1 MTDPPVQALEGV
13 RVLELAHL
21 IAGPTCGMYLADM
34 GADVIKVESR
44 EAPDAS
50 RTVYGIARAG
60 EGILHLTV
68 NRNKR
73 ALCLDLGKPQG
84 REAFYRV
91 LKTADVVLEGYRN
104 GVAEKLGIDYATL
117 RPMNPRLI
125 YCSVSAFGPEG
136 PWRSKPGLD
145 ALAQAVG
152 GLMAVTGETDGG
164 PALVGAPVVDTIGG
178 LLAVQGILT
187 ALIARG
193 RTGEGQRVDVS
204 LLDGVLLSHL
214 ARLSVFHETGVP
226 IGRYG
231 SGHPNL
237 VPYQAFRARD
247 GWIFL
252 AIWKDAT
259 WRPFCDVAGRPALAD
274 DPRFAT
280 RADRLA
286 NRKELTALL
295 EIAIAGRTIEEWMA
309 ALEPIDVLCAPI
321 NDYAQLVR
329 HPAVGATGMIVEQEH
344 PRAGR
349 FTTMAPAVK
358 LEKTPGTIRTGA
370 PALGEHSREILGE
383 AGLAPAELDALA
395 AQGII

>member
-1 MTDPPVQALEGV
+1 MTDPLVRPLEGV

-21 IAGPTCGMYLADM
+21 IAGPTGGMYLADM

-50 RTVYGIARAG
+50 RSVYGITRAG

-73 ALCLDLGKPQG
+73 ALCLDLQKRAGL
-84 REAFYRV
+84 ETFYRMV
-91 LKTADVVLEGYRN
+91 KTADVVLEGYRN
-104 GVAEKLGIDYATL
+104 GVAERLGIDYATL
-117 RPMNPRLI
+117 APMNPRLV
-125 YCSVSAFGPEG
+125 YCSVSAFGPDG
-136 PWRSKPGLD
+136 PWRDKPGLD

-152 GLMAVTGETDGG
+152 GLMAVTGEVNGG

-178 LLAVQGILT
+178 LLAAQGILL
-187 ALIARG
+187 ALIGRG
-193 RTGEGQRVDVS
+193 RTGQGQKVDVS

-214 ARLSVFHETGVP
+214 ARLSVYHETGVP
-226 IGRYG
+226 LGRYG

-237 VPYQAFRARD
+237 VPYQAFHATD
-247 GWIFL
+247 GWIFI
-252 AIWKDAT
+252 AVWRDAT
-259 WRPFCDVAGRPALAD
+259 WAPFCVAIGQPDLAT

-280 RADRLA
+280 SADRVTH
-286 NRKELTALL
+286 RKELEPLIESVMAT
-295 EIAIAGRTIEEWMA
+295 RTVEEWMGA
-309 ALEPIDVLCAPI
+309 FSPVDVLCAPV

-329 HPAVGATGMIVEQEH
+329 HPAVLATGMIVEQEH

-349 FTTMAPAVK
+349 ITTMANPVK

-370 PALGEHSREILGE
+370 PALGEHSRDILQETGLTSAEI
-383 AGLAPAELDALA
+383 DALA
-395 AQGII
+395 ADGVI

>member
-44 EAPDAS
+44 ESPDAS

-73 ALCLDLGKPQG
+73 ALCLDLGTPLG

-91 LKTADVVLEGYRN
+91 VKTADVVLEGYRN

-152 GLMAVTGETDGG
+152 GLMAVTGEADGG

-214 ARLSVFHETGVP
+214 ARLSVFHETGVAIP
-226 IGRYG
+226 RYG

-252 AIWKDAT
+252 AVWKDAT

-295 EIAIAGRTIEEWMA
+295 EIAIAERTIEEWMA

-329 HPAVGATGMIVEQEH
+329 HPAVRATRMIVEQEH

>member
-1 MTDPPVQALEGV
+1 MRPLEGV

-21 IAGPTCGMYLADM
+21 IAGPTGGMYLADM

-50 RTVYGIARAG
+50 RSVYGVSRAG

-73 ALCLDLGKPQG
+73 ALCLDLQKPAG

-91 LKTADVVLEGYRN
+91 ARTADVVLEGYRN

-117 RPMNPRLI
+117 APMNSRLI
-125 YCSVSAFGPEG
+125 YCSVSAFGSQG
-136 PWRSKPGLD
+136 PWREKPGLD
-145 ALAQAVG
+145 ALAQALG
-152 GLMAVTGETDGG
+152 GLMAVTGEADGG

-178 LLAVQGILT
+178 LLAAQGILT
-187 ALIARG
+187 ALIGRG
-193 RTGEGQRVDVS
+193 RTGQGQRVDVS

-226 IGRYG
+226 LPRYG

-247 GWIFL
+247 GWIFV
-252 AIWKDAT
+252 AVWRDET
-259 WRPFCDVAGRPALAD
+259 WVPFCRAAGRPDLAD
-274 DPRFAT
+274 DARFAS
-280 RADRLA
+280 RADRVA

-295 EIAIAGRTIEEWMA
+295 ESILPERTVEEWMA
-309 ALEPIDVLCAPI
+309 ALEPIDVLCAPV

-329 HPAVGATGMIVEQEH
+329 HPAVLATNLIVQQEH

-349 FTTMAPAVK
+349 FTTMATPVK

-370 PALGEHSREILGE
+370 PALGEHSRDVLRE
-383 AGLAPAELDALA
+383 AGLTAPEIDALA
-395 AQGII
+395 AEGII

>member
-1 MTDPPVQALEGV
+1 MTSPPARALEGV

-73 ALCLDLGKPQG
+73 ALCIDLGKPMG
-84 REAFYRV
+84 REAFYRLV
-91 LKTADVVLEGYRN
+91 RTADVVLEGYRN

-117 RPMNPRLI
+117 RPLNSRLV
-125 YCSVSAFGPEG
+125 YCSLSAFGPDG
-136 PWRSKPGLD
+136 PWRNKPGLD

-152 GLMAVTGETDGG
+152 GIMAVTGEAEGG

-178 LLAVQGILT
+178 LLATQGILT

-204 LLDGVLLSHL
+204 LLDGALLSHL

-237 VPYQAFRARD
+237 VPYQAFHARD

-252 AIWKDAT
+252 AVWKDDT
-259 WRPFCDVAGRPALAD
+259 WRPFCAAAGRPELAD
-274 DPRFAT
+274 DPRFAA

-295 EIAIAGRTIEEWMA
+295 EVAIAGRTVEEWMA
-309 ALEPIDVLCAPI
+309 ALEPLDVLCAPI

-329 HPAVGATGMIVEQEH
+329 HPAVLATGLIVEQEH

-349 FTTMAPAVK
+349 FTTMATAVK

-383 AGLAPAELDALA
+383 AGLTAAELDALA
-395 AQGII
+395 ADGII

>member
-1 MTDPPVQALEGV
+1 MTYPPVRALEGV

-50 RTVYGIARAG
+50 RAVYGISRAG

-73 ALCLDLGKPQG
+73 ALCLDLAKPLG
-84 REAFYRV
+84 RELFYR
-91 LKTADVVLEGYRN
+91 LAKTADVVLEGFRN
-104 GVAEKLGIDYATL
+104 GVAEKLRIDYATL
-117 RPMNPRLI
+117 QPMNPRLI
-125 YCSVSAFGPEG
+125 YCSVSAFGPDG
-136 PWRSKPGLD
+136 PWSRKPGLD

-152 GLMAVTGETDGG
+152 GLMAVTGEADGG

-178 LLAVQGILT
+178 LLATQGILT

-193 RTGEGQRVDVS
+193 RTNEGQRVDVS

-226 IGRYG
+226 LGRYG

-237 VPYQAFRARD
+237 VPYQAFRAQD
-247 GWIFL
+247 GWIFV
-252 AIWKDAT
+252 AVWRDET
-259 WRPFCDVAGRPALAD
+259 WRPFCGALGRPEIAA
-274 DPRFAT
+274 DPRFGA

-286 NRKELTALL
+286 NRKELGALL
-295 EIAIAGRTIEEWMA
+295 ETVIAQRTVDEWMA
-309 ALEPIDVLCAPI
+309 ALEPIDVLCAPV

-329 HPAVGATGMIVEQEH
+329 HPAVRATRMIVEQEH

-349 FTTMAPAVK
+349 FTTMATAVK

-370 PALGEHSREILGE
+370 PALGEHSREILAE
-383 AGLAPAELDALA
+383 AGLATGELDALA

>member
-1 MTDPPVQALEGV
+1 MTSPAARALEGV

-73 ALCLDLGKPQG
+73 ALCIDLGKPMG
-84 REAFYRV
+84 REAFYRLV
-91 LKTADVVLEGYRN
+91 RTADVVLEGYRN

-117 RPMNPRLI
+117 RPLNSRLV
-125 YCSVSAFGPEG
+125 YCSLSAFGPDG
-136 PWRSKPGLD
+136 PWRNKPGLD

-152 GLMAVTGETDGG
+152 GIMAVTGEAEGG
-164 PALVGAPVVDTIGG
+164 PALAGAPVVDTIGG
-178 LLAVQGILT
+178 LLATQGILT

-204 LLDGVLLSHL
+204 LLDGALLSHL

-237 VPYQAFRARD
+237 VPYQAFHARD

-252 AIWKDAT
+252 AVWKDDT
-259 WRPFCDVAGRPALAD
+259 WRPFCAAAGRPELAD
-274 DPRFAT
+274 DPRFAA

-295 EIAIAGRTIEEWMA
+295 EVAIAGRTVEEWMA
-309 ALEPIDVLCAPI
+309 ALEPLDVLCAPI

-329 HPAVGATGMIVEQEH
+329 HPAVQATGLIVEQDH

-349 FTTMAPAVK
+349 FTTMATAVK

-383 AGLAPAELDALA
+383 AGLTAAELDALA
-395 AQGII
+395 ADGII

>member
-1 MTDPPVQALEGV
+1 MTHPLVRALEGV

-44 EAPDAS
+44 ESPDAS
-50 RTVYGIARAG
+50 RTVYGVARAG

-73 ALCLDLGKPQG
+73 ALCLDLGKPLG
-84 REAFYRV
+84 RETFYRV
-91 LKTADVVLEGYRN
+91 VKTADVVLEGYRN
-104 GVAEKLGIDYATL
+104 GVAEKLGIDYPTL
-117 RPMNPRLI
+117 RPMNPRLV
-125 YCSVSAFGPEG
+125 YCSLSAFGPKG

-178 LLAVQGILT
+178 LLAAQGILT
-187 ALIARG
+187 ALISRG
-193 RTGEGQRVDVS
+193 RTGEGQHVDVS

-226 IGRYG
+226 MGRYG
-231 SGHPNL
+231 SGHPNI

-247 GWIFL
+247 GWIFV
-252 AIWKDAT
+252 AVWKDDT
-259 WRPFCDVAGRPALAD
+259 WRPFCEVAGRPELAA
-274 DPRFAT
+274 DPRFTT

-295 EIAIAGRTIEEWMA
+295 EIAIAGRTVEEWMA

-329 HPAVGATGMIVEQEH
+329 HPAVQAAGMIVEQEH

-349 FTTMAPAVK
+349 FTTMATAVK

-370 PALGEHSREILGE
+370 PALGEHSREILAS
-383 AGLAPAELDALA
+383 AGLAAAELDALA
-395 AQGII
+395 AHGII

>member
-1 MTDPPVQALEGV
+1 MTQPPARALEGV

-44 EAPDAS
+44 ETPDAS
-50 RTVYGIARAG
+50 RAVYGIARAG

-73 ALCLDLGKPQG
+73 ALCLDLAKPLG
-84 REAFYRV
+84 RQTFYR
-91 LKTADVVLEGYRN
+91 LAKTADVVLEGYRN

-125 YCSVSAFGPEG
+125 YCSVSAFGPDG
-136 PWRSKPGLD
+136 PWRNKPGLD

-178 LLAVQGILT
+178 LLAAQGILT

-193 RTGEGQRVDVS
+193 RTNEGQRVDAS

-226 IGRYG
+226 LGRYG

-237 VPYQAFRARD
+237 VPYQAFRAQD
-247 GWIFL
+247 GWIFV
-252 AIWKDAT
+252 AVWRDET
-259 WRPFCDVAGRPALAD
+259 WRAFCEVLGRPDIAD
-274 DPRFAT
+274 DPRFALPT
-280 RADRLA
+280 DRLA
-286 NRKELTALL
+286 NRKELSALL
-295 EIAIAGRTIEEWMA
+295 ETVIAERRVEAWMA
-309 ALEPIDVLCAPI
+309 ALEPIDVLCAPV
-321 NDYAQLVR
+321 NDYTQLVR
-329 HPAVGATGMIVEQEH
+329 DPAVRATGMIVDQEH

-349 FTTMAPAVK
+349 FTTMATAVK

-370 PALGEHSREILGE
+370 PALGEHSREILAE
-383 AGLAPAELDALA
+383 AGLTAVELGALA
-395 AQGII
+395 EQGII

>member
-1 MTDPPVQALEGV
+1 MTDPLVRPLEGV

-21 IAGPTCGMYLADM
+21 IAGPTAGMYLADM
-34 GADVIKVESR
+34 GADVIKVESH

-50 RTVYGIARAG
+50 RSVYGIARAG

-73 ALCLDLGKPQG
+73 ALCLDLRKPAG
-84 REAFYRV
+84 RETFYRV
-91 LKTADVVLEGYRN
+91 VKTADVVLEGYRN

-117 RPMNPRLI
+117 RAMNPRLI

-193 RTGEGQRVDVS
+193 QTGEGQRVDVS

-226 IGRYG
+226 LPRYG

-237 VPYQAFRARD
+237 VPYQAFRASD

-252 AIWKDAT
+252 AVWRDAT
-259 WRPFCDVAGRPALAD
+259 WRPFCEVAGRPELAD

-286 NRKELTALL
+286 NRKELTALI
-295 EIAIAGRTIEEWMA
+295 EIIVAGRPIEEWMA
-309 ALEPIDVLCAPI
+309 ALEPIDVLCAPV

-329 HPAVGATGMIVEQEH
+329 HPAVQATGMIVEQEH

-349 FTTMAPAVK
+349 FTTMATAVK

-395 AQGII
+395 VQGII

>member
-13 RVLELAHL
+13 RALELAHL

-44 EAPDAS
+44 ESPDAS

-73 ALCLDLGKPQG
+73 ALCLDLKNPLG

-91 LKTADVVLEGYRN
+91 VKTADVVLEGYRN

-226 IGRYG
+226 IPRYG

-252 AIWKDAT
+252 AVWKDAT
-259 WRPFCDVAGRPALAD
+259 WRPFCDVAGRPELAD

-329 HPAVGATGMIVEQEH
+329 HPAVRATGMIVEQEH
-344 PRAGR
+344 QRAGR

>member
-1 MTDPPVQALEGV
+1 MTDPLVRPLEGV

-21 IAGPTCGMYLADM
+21 IAGPTGGMYLADM

-50 RTVYGIARAG
+50 RSVYGITRAG

-73 ALCLDLGKPQG
+73 ALCLDLQKPAG
-84 REAFYRV
+84 RATFYRMV
-91 LKTADVVLEGYRN
+91 KTADVVLEGYRN
-104 GVAEKLGIDYATL
+104 GVAERLGIDYATL
-117 RPMNPRLI
+117 APMNPRLV

-136 PWRSKPGLD
+136 PWRDKPGLD

-152 GLMAVTGETDGG
+152 GLMAVTGEVNGG

-178 LLAVQGILT
+178 LLAAQGILL
-187 ALIARG
+187 ALIGRG
-193 RTGEGQRVDVS
+193 RTGQGQKVDVS

-214 ARLSVFHETGVP
+214 ARLAVYHETGIP
-226 IGRYG
+226 LGRYG

-237 VPYQAFRARD
+237 VPYQAFRASD
-247 GWIFL
+247 GWIFV
-252 AIWKDAT
+252 AVWRDAT
-259 WRPFCDVAGRPALAD
+259 WTPFCATIGQPDLAA

-280 RADRLA
+280 SADRVTH
-286 NRKELTALL
+286 RKELEPLIESMLL
-295 EIAIAGRTIEEWMA
+295 TRTVEEWMA
-309 ALEPIDVLCAPI
+309 ALSPIDVLCAPV
-321 NDYAQLVR
+321 NDYTQLVR
-329 HPAVGATGMIVEQEH
+329 HPAVLATGMIVEQEH

-349 FTTMAPAVK
+349 ITTMANPVK

-370 PALGEHSREILGE
+370 PALGEHSRDILQE
-383 AGLAPAELDALA
+383 AGLTSAEIDGLA
-395 AQGII
+395 ADGVI

>member
-1 MTDPPVQALEGV
+1 MTSPPARALEGV

-44 EAPDAS
+44 ESPDAS

-73 ALCLDLGKPQG
+73 ALCIDLGKPMG
-84 REAFYRV
+84 REAFYRLV
-91 LKTADVVLEGYRN
+91 RTADVLLEGYRN

-117 RPMNPRLI
+117 APLNSRLV
-125 YCSVSAFGPEG
+125 YCSLSAFGPDG
-136 PWRSKPGLD
+136 PWRNKPGLD

-152 GLMAVTGETDGG
+152 GIMAVTGEAEGG

-178 LLAVQGILT
+178 LLATQGILT

-204 LLDGVLLSHL
+204 LLDGALLSHL

-237 VPYQAFRARD
+237 VPYQAFHARD

-252 AIWKDAT
+252 AVWKDDT
-259 WRPFCDVAGRPALAD
+259 WRPFCAAAGRPEVAD
-274 DPRFAT
+274 DPRFAA

-295 EIAIAGRTIEEWMA
+295 EVAIAGRTVKEWMA
-309 ALEPIDVLCAPI
+309 ALEPLDVLCAPI

-329 HPAVGATGMIVEQEH
+329 HPAVLATGLIVEQDH
-344 PRAGR
+344 PKAGR
-349 FTTMAPAVK
+349 FTTMATAVK

-370 PALGEHSREILGE
+370 PAMGEHSREILGE
-383 AGLAPAELDALA
+383 AGLTAAELDALTA
-395 AQGII
+395 EGII

>member
-1 MTDPPVQALEGV
+1 MTDPLVRPLEGV

-21 IAGPTCGMYLADM
+21 IAGPTGGMYLADM

-50 RTVYGIARAG
+50 RSVYGITRGG

-73 ALCLDLGKPQG
+73 ALCLDLRKPAG
-84 REAFYRV
+84 RDTFYRMAQ
-91 LKTADVVLEGYRN
+91 TADVVLEGYRN

-117 RPMNPRLI
+117 APMNPRLV

-136 PWRSKPGLD
+136 PWRDKPGLD

-152 GLMAVTGETDGG
+152 GLMAVTGEVNGG

-178 LLAVQGILT
+178 LLAAQGILL
-187 ALIARG
+187 ALIGRG
-193 RTGEGQRVDVS
+193 RTGQGQKVDVS

-214 ARLSVFHETGVP
+214 ARLSVYHETGIP
-226 IGRYG
+226 LGRYG

-237 VPYQAFRARD
+237 VPYQAFRASD
-247 GWIFL
+247 GWIFV
-252 AIWKDAT
+252 AVWRDAT
-259 WRPFCDVAGRPALAD
+259 WAAFCTTIGQPDLAT

-280 RADRLA
+280 SVDRVTH
-286 NRKELTALL
+286 RKELEPLIESSIST
-295 EIAIAGRTIEEWMA
+295 RTIEEWMA
-309 ALEPIDVLCAPI
+309 ALSPIDVLCAPV
-321 NDYAQLVR
+321 NDYTQLVR
-329 HPAVGATGMIVEQEH
+329 HPAVVATGMIVEQEH

-349 FTTMAPAVK
+349 ITTMASPVK

-370 PALGEHSREILGE
+370 PALGEHSRDILQETGLTAAEI
-383 AGLAPAELDALA
+383 DALA
-395 AQGII
+395 ADGVI

>member
-1 MTDPPVQALEGV
+1 MISPPARALEGV

-44 EAPDAS
+44 ESPDAS

-73 ALCLDLGKPQG
+73 ALCIDLGKPMG
-84 REAFYRV
+84 REAFYRLV
-91 LKTADVVLEGYRN
+91 RTADVVLEGYRN

-117 RPMNPRLI
+117 GPLNSRLV
-125 YCSVSAFGPEG
+125 YCSLSAFGPDG
-136 PWRSKPGLD
+136 PWRNKPGLD

-152 GLMAVTGETDGG
+152 GIMAVTGEAEGG
-164 PALVGAPVVDTIGG
+164 PALVGAPVIDTIGG
-178 LLAVQGILT
+178 LLATQGILT
-187 ALIARG
+187 ALIARA

-204 LLDGVLLSHL
+204 LLDGALLSHL

-237 VPYQAFRARD
+237 VPYQAFHARD

-252 AIWKDAT
+252 AVWKDDT
-259 WRPFCDVAGRPALAD
+259 WRPFCAATGRPELAD
-274 DPRFAT
+274 DPRFAA

-295 EIAIAGRTIEEWMA
+295 EVAIAGRTVEEWMA
-309 ALEPIDVLCAPI
+309 ALEPLDVLCAPI

-329 HPAVGATGMIVEQEH
+329 HPAVLATGLIVEQDH

-349 FTTMAPAVK
+349 FTTMATAVK
-358 LEKTPGTIRTGA
+358 LEKTPGTIRSGA
-370 PALGEHSREILGE
+370 PAMGEHSRGILGE
-383 AGLAPAELDALA
+383 AGLTAAELDALA
-395 AQGII
+395 AEGII

>member
-1 MTDPPVQALEGV
+1 MTHPPVRALEGV
-13 RVLELAHL
+13 RVIELAHL

-50 RTVYGIARAG
+50 RAVYGVARAG

-73 ALCLDLGKPQG
+73 ALCLDLGKPLG
-84 REAFYRV
+84 RETFYRV
-91 LKTADVVLEGYRN
+91 VKTADVVLEGYRN
-104 GVAEKLGIDYATL
+104 GVAEKLGIDAATL

-152 GLMAVTGETDGG
+152 GLMAITGETDGA

-178 LLAVQGILT
+178 LLASQGILT

-247 GWIFL
+247 GWIFV
-252 AIWKDAT
+252 AVWKDDT
-259 WRPFCDVAGRPALAD
+259 WRPFCDVAGRPELAD

-295 EIAIAGRTIEEWMA
+295 EIAIAGRTVEEWMA
-309 ALEPIDVLCAPI
+309 ALEPIDVLCAPV

-329 HPAVGATGMIVEQEH
+329 HPAVRAAGMIVEQEH

-349 FTTMAPAVK
+349 FTTMATAVK

-370 PALGEHSREILGE
+370 PALGEHSREILAE
-383 AGLAPAELDALA
+383 AGLAAAELDALA

>member
-1 MTDPPVQALEGV
+1 MTSPPARALEGV

-34 GADVIKVESR
+34 GAEVIKVESR
-44 EAPDAS
+44 ESPDAS

-73 ALCLDLGKPQG
+73 ALCIDLGKPMG
-84 REAFYRV
+84 REAFYRLV
-91 LKTADVVLEGYRN
+91 RTADVVLEGYRN

-117 RPMNPRLI
+117 GPLNSRLV
-125 YCSVSAFGPEG
+125 YCSLSAFGPDG
-136 PWRSKPGLD
+136 PWRNKPGLD

-152 GLMAVTGETDGG
+152 GIMAVTGEAEGG

-178 LLAVQGILT
+178 LLATQGILT

-204 LLDGVLLSHL
+204 LLDGALLSHL

-237 VPYQAFRARD
+237 VPYQAFHARD

-252 AIWKDAT
+252 AVWKDDT
-259 WRPFCDVAGRPALAD
+259 WRPFCAAAGRPELAD
-274 DPRFAT
+274 DPRFAA

-295 EIAIAGRTIEEWMA
+295 EVAIAGRTVEEWMT
-309 ALEPIDVLCAPI
+309 ALEPLDVLCAPI

-329 HPAVGATGMIVEQEH
+329 HPAVLATGLIVEQEH

-349 FTTMAPAVK
+349 FTTMATAVK

-370 PALGEHSREILGE
+370 PAMGEHSREILGE
-383 AGLAPAELDALA
+383 AGLTAAELDALA
-395 AQGII
+395 ADGII

>member
-1 MTDPPVQALEGV
+1 MTSPPARALEGV

-44 EAPDAS
+44 ESPDAS

-73 ALCLDLGKPQG
+73 ALCIDLGKPTG
-84 REAFYRV
+84 REAFYRLV
-91 LKTADVVLEGYRN
+91 RTADVVLEGYRN

-117 RPMNPRLI
+117 GPLNSRLV
-125 YCSVSAFGPEG
+125 YCSLSAFGPDG
-136 PWRSKPGLD
+136 PWRNKPGLD

-152 GLMAVTGETDGG
+152 GIMAVTGEAEGG

-178 LLAVQGILT
+178 LLATQGILT

-204 LLDGVLLSHL
+204 LLDGALLSHL

-237 VPYQAFRARD
+237 VPYQAFHARD

-252 AIWKDAT
+252 AVWKDDT
-259 WRPFCDVAGRPALAD
+259 WRPFCAATGRPELAD
-274 DPRFAT
+274 DPRFAA

-295 EIAIAGRTIEEWMA
+295 EVAIAGRTVEEWMA
-309 ALEPIDVLCAPI
+309 ALEPLDVLCAPI

-329 HPAVGATGMIVEQEH
+329 HPAVLATGLIVEQDH
-344 PRAGR
+344 PRAGH
-349 FTTMAPAVK
+349 FTTMATAVK

-370 PALGEHSREILGE
+370 PAMGEHSREILGE
-383 AGLAPAELDALA
+383 AGLTAAELDALA
-395 AQGII
+395 ADGII

>member
-1 MTDPPVQALEGV
+1 MTSPPARALEGV

-73 ALCLDLGKPQG
+73 ALCIDLGKPMG
-84 REAFYRV
+84 REAFYRLV
-91 LKTADVVLEGYRN
+91 RTADVVLEGYRN

-117 RPMNPRLI
+117 GPLNSRLV
-125 YCSVSAFGPEG
+125 YCSLSAFGPDG
-136 PWRSKPGLD
+136 PWRNKPGLD

-152 GLMAVTGETDGG
+152 GIMAVTGEAEGG

-178 LLAVQGILT
+178 LLATQGILT

-204 LLDGVLLSHL
+204 LLDGALLSHL

-237 VPYQAFRARD
+237 VPYQAFHARD

-252 AIWKDAT
+252 AVWKDDT
-259 WRPFCDVAGRPALAD
+259 WRPFCAAAGRPELAD
-274 DPRFAT
+274 DPRFAA

-295 EIAIAGRTIEEWMA
+295 EVAIAGRTVEEWMA
-309 ALEPIDVLCAPI
+309 ALEPLDVLCAPI

-329 HPAVGATGMIVEQEH
+329 HPAVLATGLIVEQDH

-349 FTTMAPAVK
+349 FTTMATAVK

-370 PALGEHSREILGE
+370 PAMGEHSREILGE
-383 AGLAPAELDALA
+383 AGLTAAELDALA
-395 AQGII
+395 AEGII

>member
-1 MTDPPVQALEGV
+1 MTSPPARALEGV

-21 IAGPTCGMYLADM
+21 IAGPICGMYLADM

-44 EAPDAS
+44 EWPDAS
-50 RTVYGIARAG
+50 RTVYGVARAG

-73 ALCLDLGKPQG
+73 ALCLDLGKPLG
-84 REAFYRV
+84 RETFYRV
-91 LKTADVVLEGYRN
+91 VKTADVVLEAYRN

-117 RPMNPRLI
+117 RPVNPRLI
-125 YCSVSAFGPEG
+125 YCSVSAFGPKG

-164 PALVGAPVVDTIGG
+164 PALVGAPVADTIGG

-252 AIWKDAT
+252 AVWKDDT
-259 WRPFCDVAGRPALAD
+259 WRPFCDAAGRPELAD
-274 DPRFAT
+274 DPRFAA
-280 RADRLA
+280 RADRVA

-295 EIAIAGRTIEEWMA
+295 EIAIAGRTVEEWMA

-329 HPAVGATGMIVEQEH
+329 HPAVQAAGMIVEQEH

-349 FTTMAPAVK
+349 LTTMATAVK

-370 PALGEHSREILGE
+370 PALGEHSREILAE
-383 AGLAPAELDALA
+383 AGLAAAELDALA
-395 AQGII
+395 AERII

>member
-1 MTDPPVQALEGV
+1 MTHSPERALDGV

-44 EAPDAS
+44 ETPDAS
-50 RTVYGIARAG
+50 RAVYGITRAG

-73 ALCLDLGKPQG
+73 GLCLDLAAPLG
-84 REAFYRV
+84 RETFYR
-91 LKTADVVLEGYRN
+91 LARTADVVLEGFRN
-104 GVAEKLGIDYATL
+104 GVAEKLGIDYASL
-117 RPMNPRLI
+117 QPMNPRLI
-125 YCSVSAFGPEG
+125 YCSVSAFGPDG
-136 PWRSKPGLD
+136 PWRRKPGLD

-152 GLMAVTGETDGG
+152 GLMAVTGEADGG
-164 PALVGAPVVDTIGG
+164 PALVGAPVVDTIAG
-178 LLAVQGILT
+178 LLAAQGILT

-214 ARLSVFHETGVP
+214 ARLSVFHETGAP
-226 IGRYG
+226 LARHG

-237 VPYQAFRARD
+237 VPYQAFRAQD
-247 GWIFL
+247 GWIFV
-252 AIWKDAT
+252 AVWRDET
-259 WRPFCDVAGRPALAD
+259 WRPFCGVLGRPEIAD
-274 DPRFAT
+274 DPRFAK

-286 NRKELTALL
+286 NRKELGALL
-295 EIAIAGRTIEEWMA
+295 ETVIVQRTVGEWMA
-309 ALEPIDVLCAPI
+309 GFEPIDVLCAPV

-329 HPAVGATGMIVEQEH
+329 HPAVLATGMIVDQEH
-344 PRAGR
+344 PSAGR
-349 FTTMAPAVK
+349 FTTMATAVK

-370 PALGEHSREILGE
+370 PALGEHSREVLSE
-383 AGLAPAELDALA
+383 AGLAAAELDALA

>member
-1 MTDPPVQALEGV
+1 MTDPLVRPLEGV

-21 IAGPTCGMYLADM
+21 IAGPTAGMYLADM

-50 RTVYGIARAG
+50 RSVYGVARAG

-73 ALCLDLGKPQG
+73 ALCLDLQKPAG
-84 REAFYRV
+84 RETFYRV
-91 LKTADVVLEGYRN
+91 VKTADVVLEGYRN

-117 RPMNPRLI
+117 APMNPRLI
-125 YCSVSAFGPEG
+125 YCSLSAFGPDG
-136 PWRSKPGLD
+136 PWRNKPGLD

-152 GLMAVTGETDGG
+152 GLMAVTGEVDGG

-178 LLAVQGILT
+178 LLAAQGILM
-187 ALIARG
+187 ALIGRG
-193 RTGEGQRVDVS
+193 RTGQGQRVDVS

-226 IGRYG
+226 LGRYG

-237 VPYQAFRARD
+237 VPYQAFRASD
-247 GWIFL
+247 GWIFV
-252 AIWKDAT
+252 AVWRDET
-259 WRPFCDVAGRPALAD
+259 WVPFCAATGRPEMAGDA
-274 DPRFAT
+274 RFGT

-286 NRKELTALL
+286 NRKELEALL
-295 EIAIAGRTIEEWMA
+295 ESVMAERTVEAWIAV
-309 ALEPIDVLCAPI
+309 LEPIDVLCAPV

-329 HPAVGATGMIVEQEH
+329 HPAVLATNMIVEQEH

-349 FTTMAPAVK
+349 FTTMATPVK

-370 PALGEHSREILGE
+370 PALGEHSREILRE
-383 AGLAPAELDALA
+383 AGLTAAEIESLA
-395 AQGII
+395 ADRII

>member
-1 MTDPPVQALEGV
+1 MTSAPARALEGV

-44 EAPDAS
+44 ESPDAS

-73 ALCLDLGKPQG
+73 ALCIDLGKPMG
-84 REAFYRV
+84 REAFYRLV
-91 LKTADVVLEGYRN
+91 RTADVVLEGYRN

-117 RPMNPRLI
+117 RPLNSRLV
-125 YCSVSAFGPEG
+125 YCSLSAFGPDG
-136 PWRSKPGLD
+136 PWRNKPGLD

-152 GLMAVTGETDGG
+152 GIMAVTGEAEGG

-178 LLAVQGILT
+178 LLATQGILT

-204 LLDGVLLSHL
+204 LLDGALLSHL

-237 VPYQAFRARD
+237 VPYQAFHARD

-252 AIWKDAT
+252 AVWKDDT
-259 WRPFCDVAGRPALAD
+259 WRPFCAAAGRSELAD
-274 DPRFAT
+274 DPRFAA

-295 EIAIAGRTIEEWMA
+295 EVAIAGRTVEEWMA
-309 ALEPIDVLCAPI
+309 ALEPLDVLCAPI

-329 HPAVGATGMIVEQEH
+329 HPAVLATGLIVEQDH

-349 FTTMAPAVK
+349 FTTMATAVK
-358 LEKTPGTIRTGA
+358 LEKTPGTIRSGA
-370 PALGEHSREILGE
+370 PAMGEHSREILGE
-383 AGLAPAELDALA
+383 AGLTAAELDALA
-395 AQGII
+395 AEGVI

>member
-1 MTDPPVQALEGV
+1 MTSPPARALEGV

-44 EAPDAS
+44 ESPDAS

-73 ALCLDLGKPQG
+73 ALCIDLAKPVG
-84 REAFYRV
+84 REAFYRLV
-91 LKTADVVLEGYRN
+91 RTADVVLEGYRN
-104 GVAEKLGIDYATL
+104 GVAEKLRIDYATL
-117 RPMNPRLI
+117 GPLNSRLV
-125 YCSVSAFGPEG
+125 YCSLSAFGPDG
-136 PWRSKPGLD
+136 PWRNKPGLD

-152 GLMAVTGETDGG
+152 GIMAVTGEAEGG

-178 LLAVQGILT
+178 LLATQGILT

-204 LLDGVLLSHL
+204 LLDGALLSHL

-231 SGHPNL
+231 SGHSNL
-237 VPYQAFRARD
+237 VPYQAFHARD

-252 AIWKDAT
+252 AVWKDDT
-259 WRPFCDVAGRPALAD
+259 WRPFCAAAGRPELAD
-274 DPRFAT
+274 DPRFAA

-295 EIAIAGRTIEEWMA
+295 EVAIAGRTVEEWMA
-309 ALEPIDVLCAPI
+309 ALEPLDVLCAPI

-329 HPAVGATGMIVEQEH
+329 HPAVLATGLIVEQDH

-349 FTTMAPAVK
+349 FTTMATAVK

-370 PALGEHSREILGE
+370 PAMGEHSREILGE
-383 AGLAPAELDALA
+383 AGLTAAELDALA
-395 AQGII
+395 AEGII

>member
-1 MTDPPVQALEGV
+1 MTSPPVRALEGV

-21 IAGPTCGMYLADM
+21 IAGPTCGMYLGDM

-44 EAPDAS
+44 ESPDAS
-50 RTVYGIARAG
+50 RTVYGITRAG

-73 ALCLDLGKPQG
+73 ALCLDLAKPMG

-91 LKTADVVLEGYRN
+91 ARTADVVLEGYRN

-117 RPMNPRLI
+117 RPLNPRLI
-125 YCSVSAFGPEG
+125 YCSVSAFGPDG
-136 PWRSKPGLD
+136 PWRNKPGLD

-152 GLMAVTGETDGG
+152 GIMAVTGEADGG

-178 LLAVQGILT
+178 LLASQGILT

-204 LLDGVLLSHL
+204 LLDGALLSHL

-237 VPYQAFRARD
+237 VPYQAFRASD

-252 AIWKDAT
+252 AVWKDDT
-259 WRPFCDVAGRPALAD
+259 WRPFCVATSRPELAD

-295 EIAIAGRTIEEWMA
+295 EIAVAGRTVEEWMTE
-309 ALEPIDVLCAPI
+309 LEPLDVLCAPI

-329 HPAVGATGMIVEQEH
+329 HPAVRATGMIVEQDH

-349 FTTMAPAVK
+349 FRTMATAVK
-358 LEKTPGTIRTGA
+358 LEKTPGTIRTPA
-370 PALGEHSREILGE
+370 PAMGEHSRQILGE
-383 AGLAPAELDALA
+383 AGLSAAELDALA
-395 AQGII
+395 AEGII

>member
-1 MTDPPVQALEGV
+1 MSNPSTAPLAGI
-13 RVLELAHL
+13 RVLEMAHL
-21 IAGPTCGMYLADM
+21 IAGPICGMYLADM

-44 EAPDAS
+44 AAPDAG
-50 RTVYGIARAG
+50 RTVYGIARGG

-73 ALCLDLGKPQG
+73 SLCLDLTTPEGQQ
-84 REAFYRV
+84 AFHRV
-91 LKTADVVLEGYRN
+91 AATADVIIEAFRN
-104 GVAEKLGIDYATL
+104 GVAEKLGIDYANL
-117 RPMNPRLI
+117 APMNPRLI
-125 YCSVSAFGPEG
+125 YCSVSAFGPAG
-136 PWRSKPGLD
+136 PWREKPGLD

-152 GLMAVTGETDGG
+152 GLMAVTGEVDGG

-178 LLAVQGILT
+178 LLAAQGILL
-187 ALIARG
+187 ALLARA
-193 RTGEGQRVDVS
+193 RTGQGQKVDVS

-226 IGRYG
+226 IPRYG

-252 AIWKDAT
+252 AVWKDDT
-259 WRPFCDVAGRPALAD
+259 WRPFCVASGRPELAD

-295 EIAIAGRTIEEWMA
+295 EIAVSGRTVEDWMR
-309 ALEPIDVLCAPI
+309 ALEP
-321 NDYAQLVR
+321 
-329 HPAVGATGMIVEQEH
+329 
-344 PRAGR
+344 
-349 FTTMAPAVK
+349 
-358 LEKTPGTIRTGA
+358 
-370 PALGEHSREILGE
+370 
-383 AGLAPAELDALA
+383 
-395 AQGII
+395 

>member
-1 MTDPPVQALEGV
+1 MTSPPARALEGV

-44 EAPDAS
+44 ESPDAS

-73 ALCLDLGKPQG
+73 ALCIDLGNPLG
-84 REAFYRV
+84 RDAFYRLV
-91 LKTADVVLEGYRN
+91 RTADVVLEGYRN

-117 RPMNPRLI
+117 APLNSRLV
-125 YCSVSAFGPEG
+125 YCSLSAFGPDG
-136 PWRSKPGLD
+136 PWRNKPGLD

-152 GLMAVTGETDGG
+152 GIMAVTGEAEGG

-178 LLAVQGILT
+178 LLATQGILT

-204 LLDGVLLSHL
+204 LLDGALLSHL

-237 VPYQAFRARD
+237 VPYQAFHACD

-252 AIWKDAT
+252 AVWKDDT
-259 WRPFCDVAGRPALAD
+259 WRPFCAAAGRPELAD
-274 DPRFAT
+274 DPRFAA

-295 EIAIAGRTIEEWMA
+295 EVAIAGRTVEEWMA
-309 ALEPIDVLCAPI
+309 ALEPLDVLCAPI

-329 HPAVGATGMIVEQEH
+329 HPAVLATGLIVEQDH

-349 FTTMAPAVK
+349 FTTMATAVK

-370 PALGEHSREILGE
+370 PAMGEHSREILGE
-383 AGLAPAELDALA
+383 AGLTAAELDALA
-395 AQGII
+395 AEGII

>member
-1 MTDPPVQALEGV
+1 MTDPLVRPLEGV

-21 IAGPTCGMYLADM
+21 IAGPTGGMYLADM

-50 RTVYGIARAG
+50 RSVYGITRAG

-73 ALCLDLGKPQG
+73 ALCLDLQKPAG
-84 REAFYRV
+84 RATFYRMV
-91 LKTADVVLEGYRN
+91 KTADVLLEGYRN
-104 GVAEKLGIDYATL
+104 GVAERLGIDYATL
-117 RPMNPRLI
+117 APMNPRLV

-136 PWRSKPGLD
+136 PWRDKPGLD

-152 GLMAVTGETDGG
+152 GLMAVTGEVNGG

-178 LLAVQGILT
+178 LLAAQGILL
-187 ALIARG
+187 ALIGRG
-193 RTGEGQRVDVS
+193 RTGQGQKVDVS

-214 ARLSVFHETGVP
+214 ARLAVYHETGIP
-226 IGRYG
+226 LGRYG

-237 VPYQAFRARD
+237 VPYQAFRASD
-247 GWIFL
+247 GWIFV
-252 AIWKDAT
+252 AVWRDAT
-259 WRPFCDVAGRPALAD
+259 WGPFCATIGQPDLAA

-280 RADRLA
+280 SADRVTH
-286 NRKELTALL
+286 RKELEPLIESMLL
-295 EIAIAGRTIEEWMA
+295 THTVEEWMA
-309 ALEPIDVLCAPI
+309 ALSPIDVLCAPV
-321 NDYAQLVR
+321 NDYTQLVR
-329 HPAVGATGMIVEQEH
+329 HPAVLATGMIVEQEH

-349 FTTMAPAVK
+349 ITTMANPVK

-370 PALGEHSREILGE
+370 PALGEHSRDILQE
-383 AGLAPAELDALA
+383 AGLTSAEIDGLA
-395 AQGII
+395 ADGVI

>member
-1 MTDPPVQALEGV
+1 MTHPPARALEGV

-44 EAPDAS
+44 DAPDAS
-50 RTVYGIARAG
+50 RTVYGITRAG

-73 ALCLDLGKPQG
+73 ALCLDLAKPLG
-84 REAFYRV
+84 RETFYRV
-91 LKTADVVLEGYRN
+91 AKTADVVLEGYRN

-117 RPMNPRLI
+117 RPMNPRLV
-125 YCSVSAFGPEG
+125 YCSVSAFGPDG

-145 ALAQAVG
+145 ALAQALG
-152 GLMAVTGETDGG
+152 GLMAVTGEADGG

-178 LLAVQGILT
+178 LLAAQGILT
-187 ALIARG
+187 ALIARD
-193 RTGEGQRVDVS
+193 RTNEGQRVDVS

-226 IGRYG
+226 LGRYG
-231 SGHPNL
+231 SGHPSL
-237 VPYQAFRARD
+237 VPYQAFRAQD
-247 GWIFL
+247 GWIFV
-252 AIWKDAT
+252 AVWKDET
-259 WRPFCDVAGRPALAD
+259 WRPFCGILGRPEVAD

-286 NRKELTALL
+286 NRKELSALL
-295 EIAIAGRTIEEWMA
+295 ETVIAQRGVDAWMA
-309 ALEPIDVLCAPI
+309 ALEPIDVLCAPV

-329 HPAVGATGMIVEQEH
+329 HPAVRATGMIVEQEH

-349 FTTMAPAVK
+349 FTTMASAVK

-370 PALGEHSREILGE
+370 PALGEHSREILAE
-383 AGLAPAELDALA
+383 SGLAAVELDALA

>member
-1 MTDPPVQALEGV
+1 MTDPSLRALEGV

-21 IAGPTCGMYLADM
+21 IAGPTAGMYLADM

-50 RTVYGIARAG
+50 RTVYGVARAG

-73 ALCLDLGKPQG
+73 ALCLDLGRSAG
-84 REAFYRV
+84 RETFYRV
-91 LKTADVVLEGYRN
+91 VRSADVVLEGYRN
-104 GVAEKLGIDYATL
+104 GVAEKLGIDYATIA
-117 RPMNPRLI
+117 PMNPRLI

-152 GLMAVTGETDGG
+152 GLMAVTGEAEGG

-178 LLAVQGILT
+178 LLAAQGILT

-193 RTGEGQRVDVS
+193 HTGQGQRVDVS

-226 IGRYG
+226 LGRYG
-231 SGHPNL
+231 SGHPSL

-247 GWIFL
+247 GWIFV
-252 AIWKDAT
+252 AVWRDPT
-259 WRPFCDVAGRPALAD
+259 WAPFCVAVGRPELAD

-280 RADRLA
+280 KNDRVA
-286 NRKELTALL
+286 NRKELAALL
-295 EIAIAGRTIEEWMA
+295 ESIIAGRAVEEWMVT
-309 ALEPIDVLCAPI
+309 LEPLDILCAPV
-321 NDYAQLVR
+321 NDYAQMVR
-329 HPAVGATGMIVEQEH
+329 HPAVRATGLIVEQDH

-349 FTTMAPAVK
+349 FTTMAPPVK

-370 PALGEHSREILGE
+370 PALGEHSREILAA
-383 AGLAPAELDALA
+383 AGLSGAEIDALA
-395 AQGII
+395 ADRII

>member
-1 MTDPPVQALEGV
+1 MTDPPVHALEGV

-73 ALCLDLGKPQG
+73 ALCLDLEKPLG

-91 LKTADVVLEGYRN
+91 VETADVVLEGYRN

-125 YCSVSAFGPEG
+125 YCSVSAFGPGG

-178 LLAVQGILT
+178 LLGSQGILT

-226 IGRYG
+226 IPRYG

-252 AIWKDAT
+252 AVWKDAT
-259 WRPFCDVAGRPALAD
+259 WRPFCDAAGRPELAD

-329 HPAVGATGMIVEQEH
+329 HPAVLATGMIVEQEH